1 MLSRIVRFEK
11 EPIFEPHLPDRH
23 ASKGSALVLDD
34 EINRNDSIDFDS
46 CISPLCGGGRA
57 WSDAGDLLRLASGSF
72 GRQRR
77 SISYDEGHDYD
88 SCMSPVSTPRWTLSQ
103 FEEFRKS
110 AQSRSFSELHAML
123 LEGCISHFVARPSD
137 DAGKVLEICPKIRPK
152 SVIVSGSFNPLHHGH
167 ENLARR
173 AVHEAN
179 HACGDYY
186 FEISTF
192 NVDKGPIPA
201 AEMERRVDY
210 IIARGHHCILSNATL
225 FDAKAE
231 LFPNCIFAIGF
242 DTYTRVIN
250 PKYYPRLT
258 GGLDG
263 TLARVEA
270 NGCEFFV
277 GGRVSEGVYRSLT
290 LPPTVRRVHDMD
302 GSSDLELNVVE
313 LPELPKPSGCTIQ
326 PVNAQQE
333 FFCEEEPMSPLF
345 TGLPQFRFDISS
357 TQIRN
362 GEFQKSQA
370 ESSSP

>member
-1 MLSRIVRFEK
+1 
-11 EPIFEPHLPDRH
+11 
-23 ASKGSALVLDD
+23 
-34 EINRNDSIDFDS
+34 
-46 CISPLCGGGRA
+46 
-57 WSDAGDLLRLASGSF
+57 
-72 GRQRR
+72 
-77 SISYDEGHDYD
+77 
-88 SCMSPVSTPRWTLSQ
+88 MSPVSTPRWTLSQ
-103 FEEFRKS
+103 FEDFKKS
-110 AQSRSFSELHAML
+110 ARSRCFSELHAL
-123 LEGCISHFVARPSD
+123 LVEGSISHFVARPSD
-137 DAGKVLEICPKIRPK
+137 DAEKAFEICPRLRPK

-167 ENLARR
+167 ENLARK
-173 AVHEAN
+173 AVQEAKD
-179 HACGDYY
+179 ACGDYF

-192 NVDKGPIPA
+192 NVDKGAITA
-201 AEMERRVDY
+201 AEMERRVDF
-210 IIARGHHCILSNATL
+210 IVQRGHQCILSNATL

-290 LPPTVRRVHDMD
+290 LHHSLRGIHDMD
-302 GSSDLELNVVE
+302 SSSDLELNMVE
-313 LPELPKPSGCTIQ
+313 LSQLPKPSGSTIQ
-326 PVNAQQE
+326 PVNAEQE

-362 GEFQKSQA
+362 GQFQSFQG
-370 ESSSP
+370 ESP